1 MSKTFHSFK
10 LYNFRL
16 IFTAALFSSIGMWLQ
31 VFSQDWLVLTELTDR
46 DMTQVGII
54 TAVQFLPQLL
64 FAPIAGVVADRIDR
78 RRFLQFSQL
87 TGGFFA
93 LTLGSLIVTGWVQ
106 LWHVYVMAFLVG
118 TLGAF
123 EGPARMSFV
132 SDVVPKSSLPNA
144 VSLNSTAFHTAR
156 MLGPASAGFIIDYFG
171 TGWVFLLA
179 GMLYT
184 IPPLAFSLIRKAELI
199 PREPIKREK
208 GQIIEGFRYVKQRP
222 EMQIVLLVMAVVAG
236 LGLNLQMTSAFM
248 ATEVYDKAASE
259 YGIFGS
265 FIAIGAIF
273 GSLAA
278 ARRSVSRLRTVILF
292 AGIFGIAETV
302 LALAPTF
309 TTFILIAIPVGF
321 SSLTLLIS
329 ANVYMQ
335 LASEEHIRG
344 RILALYG
351 MIFLGVSPICSPFVG
366 WVASTF
372 GARWSILVGSLSCIV
387 VSLIAALWEYQVRK
401 AQGFTPR
408 LLPAYSR
415 SFNSQN

>member
-31 VFSQDWLVLTELTDR
+31 IFSQDWLVLTELTDR

-64 FAPIAGVVADRIDR
+64 FAPISGVVADRIDR
-78 RRFLQFSQL
+78 RRFLQFCQL
-87 TGGFFA
+87 TGGFLA
-93 LTLGSLIVTGWVQ
+93 LSLGTLIVTGWVQ

-118 TLGAF
+118 TLGSF

-156 MLGPASAGFIIDYFG
+156 MIGPASAGFIIDYFG

-179 GMLYT
+179 GTLYT
-184 IPPLAFSLIRKAELI
+184 IPPLAFSFIRKSELI
-199 PREPIKREK
+199 PREPIKKEK
-208 GQIIEGFRYVKQRP
+208 GQIAEGFRYVKQRP

-265 FIAIGAIF
+265 FIAVGAIL

-292 AGIFGIAETV
+292 AGIFGVAETI

-321 SSLTLLIS
+321 CSLTLLIS

-335 LASEEHIRG
+335 LAAEEHIRG

-351 MIFLGVSPICSPFVG
+351 MIFLGVSPVCSPFIG

-372 GARWSILVGSLSCIV
+372 GARWSILVGSLSCMAISV
-387 VSLIAALWEYQVRK
+387 VAAIWAYRVRK
-401 AQGFTPR
+401 RQGITPR
-408 LLPAYSR
+408 LFDGPLR
-415 SFNSQN
+415 RLQRQV